1 MKAGLD
7 TCEVVD
13 TVSQYVSAPMSVRVL
28 GVDVDTSAAAE
39 SIADPARLFVK
50 DAVAALGDAVA
61 RTAEALKGA
70 DEEIVAAPVPSSFP
84 GAHAWML
91 TTYVDE
97 DTRVARGEG
106 GSVYL
111 FEKIR

>member
-1 MKAGLD
+1 
-7 TCEVVD
+7 
-13 TVSQYVSAPMSVRVL
+13 
-28 GVDVDTSAAAE
+28 
-39 SIADPARLFVK
+39 LFVK

-61 RTAEALKGA
+61 RTAAALKGA
-70 DEEIVAAPVPSSFP
+70 DEETGLSKIVAAPVPSSFP